1 MVAFLFL
8 NTSEL
13 NKSVFL
19 DRDGVLNY
27 DRDDYV
33 KTVKEL
39 KIKPNIV
46 SAIKKLKENGYILVV
61 ITNQSAINKGLTT
74 HENVKNIHSTIQNYL
89 KENHTSID
97 EFFYCPHRIDEG
109 CNCRKPK
116 TGLLLEAISQFNIDV
131 KSSWLIGDRDSD
143 IEAANFIG
151 CRSIKLDSKFELN
164 NAVDLILK

>member
-1 MVAFLFL
+1 MMAFLFL

-61 ITNQSAINKGLTT
+61 ITNQSAINNKIIINLFM
-74 HENVKNIHSTIQNYL
+74 
-89 KENHTSID
+89 SII
-97 EFFYCPHRIDEG
+97 YC
-109 CNCRKPK
+109 
-116 TGLLLEAISQFNIDV
+116 L
-131 KSSWLIGDRDSD
+131 
-143 IEAANFIG
+143 
-151 CRSIKLDSKFELN
+151 
-164 NAVDLILK
+164 